1 MFYCPCCTAQPHC
14 GQTTFFGRS
23 QCFEICCDLP
33 YTRAMGAPIAPF
45 RVLVEHLILQL
56 CDEFFSAC
64 QLHWILS
71 HFHHFLYPYTF
82 LFSLIFLSLSFFQ
95 ASEEESGKPFQC
107 PICGLVIKRKS
118 YWKRHMVIHTGLKSH
133 QCPLCPFRCARKDN
147 LKSHMKVSRPLTD
160 LPMRR
165 TQPSRRAAT
174 AGWPG
179 SRSQGRLQLK

>member
-82 LFSLIFLSLSFFQ
+82 LFSFSGIPESVMLKSLS
-95 ASEEESGKPFQC
+95 K
-107 PICGLVIKRKS
+107 LVNLII
-118 YWKRHMVIHTGLKSH
+118 YTFNCFYYYFIYLKLWYSA
-133 QCPLCPFRCARKDN
+133 C
-147 LKSHMKVSRPLTD
+147 
-160 LPMRR
+160 
-165 TQPSRRAAT
+165 
-174 AGWPG
+174 
-179 SRSQGRLQLK
+179 